1 VYAKTGRAREA
12 RALLAKNEGTSVAQ
26 PLMHAGVYAVLGDTA
41 AAFAELDRAVLTRDP
56 LVVDF
61 KVSPVL
67 DPLRSHARFIA
78 IMKQLAFP

>member
-1 VYAKTGRAREA
+1 
-12 RALLAKNEGTSVAQ
+12 
-26 PLMHAGVYAVLGDTA
+26 MHAGVYAVLGDTA
-41 AAFAELDRAVLTRDP
+41 AALAELDRAILTRDP

-67 DPLRSHARFIA
+67 DPLRSHPRFIA